1 MSLALVGL
9 ILLVGGLSWWGTGQF
24 CKGTWVL
31 ARLDHPNKR
40 SLHDKPTP
48 RTGGLA
54 ILGSLAVGVALALVS
69 GLAGAVL
76 SATEDPARAQLWGW
90 VLGMTLTVAAVSFWD
105 DRVGASFPVRLLV
118 HGLAASGVVWGAGLR
133 VWEIHMP
140 GVGGWPLG
148 VLAGPL
154 TVLGL
159 MWMTNLY
166 NFMDGMDGLAGGMTV
181 VGFGTLGCLA
191 AATAL
196 FDLASVSLLVVAAAA
211 GFLRWNWP
219 PAKIFMGDAGS
230 IPLGFLAGTFVVM
243 GIARGAWDLW
253 VGLLVFGPFIA
264 DAFVTLIRR
273 ALRGVRVWE
282 AHREHYYQRL
292 VLAGWSHRQAVEA
305 EYALMLASAAMAVLY
320 VHSDDMVQAVIV
332 LTGAGAYAAL
342 AWMVRAIER
351 QAPRGGSAV

>member
-9 ILLVGGLSWWGTGQF
+9 ILLVGGLSWWGTGQL
-24 CKGTWVL
+24 CKGTWAP
-31 ARLDHPNKR
+31 ARLDYPNKR

-54 ILGSLAVGVALALVS
+54 IFGSLAIGLLLALAS
-69 GLAGAVL
+69 GLAGSMF
-76 SATEDPARAQLWGW
+76 SAMAEPGRAPMWGW
-90 VLGMTLTVAAVSFWD
+90 IVGMTLMVGAVSFWD
-105 DRVGASFPVRLLV
+105 DRVGVGFPVRLLI
-118 HGLAASGVVWGAGLR
+118 HGLAATGLVWGAGLQVR
-133 VWEIHMP
+133 EMHLP
-140 GVGGWPLG
+140 GLGGWPLG

-159 MWMTNLY
+159 VWMTNLY

-253 VGLLVFGPFIA
+253 AGLLVFGPFVA
-264 DAFVTLIRR
+264 DALVTLIRR

-292 VLAGWSHRQAVEA
+292 ALAGWSHRQTVEA

-320 VHSDDMVQAVIV
+320 VHSDDVVQAVIV

-342 AWMVRAIER
+342 AWMVRVIER
-351 QAPRGGSAV
+351 QAPHGGSAV